1 MRKLPQQ
8 TKADASF
15 NSWLPAVIFL
25 QTDGPSFRKGFPTVM
40 ASNILA
46 CIGMVV
52 IQWFHRRQLVQE
64 AAAQASALYEESAAQ
79 LEEKAKMD
87 EATTEVAAVLR

>member
-1 MRKLPQQ
+1 
-8 TKADASF
+8 
-15 NSWLPAVIFL
+15 
-25 QTDGPSFRKGFPTVM
+25 
-40 ASNILA
+40 
-46 CIGMVV
+46 MVV